1 MQHERDAEQRQIAQY
16 FSEVSE
22 KPLLSRE
29 QEIALAKQKDAGIK
43 VRRQLVSGS
52 FLTREQG
59 LKLAERI
66 EAGDAAV
73 QELTEGNL
81 RYVISMAKKY
91 RGRGLPFSD
100 LIQEGNLGLMKAV
113 DKFDVQKGFKFATY
127 ATFWIRQSITRALYE
142 QTGTMYVPEHLQ
154 RQVQKVET
162 AQERKLVE
170 AGQESSLTEIA
181 VETGMPVAKVE
192 ELRALSR
199 RTVTSLD
206 ASVDEQRSRTS
217 LQDALPVHNPAVEEV
232 VYTHEENRLI
242 MEELTALKRVDKRT
256 QDIVTQRYGLDGED
270 EKTLAEVGIS
280 YGLSRERVRQIE
292 RQALHSLKG
301 NPTLRALAA
310 EELRTP
316 ADAPA
321 PRKNHEVT
329 RLTPEQ
335 AEKQRK
341 AQRDYKKRFNEK
353 RRQNRAV
360 GAHGSVPQLP

>member
-1 MQHERDAEQRQIAQY
+1 MQHERDAEQHQIAQY
-16 FSEVSE
+16 FAEVSE
-22 KPLLSRE
+22 KPLLSRD
-29 QEIALAKQKDAGIK
+29 QEIALAKQKDAGSK
-43 VRRQLVSGS
+43 ARRQLVSGS

-81 RYVISMAKKY
+81 RYVIAMAKKY

-100 LIQEGNLGLMKAV
+100 VIQEGNLGLMKAV
-113 DKFDVQKGFKFATY
+113 DKFDVQKGFTFATY

-142 QTGTMYVPEHLQ
+142 QTGTMYVPEYLQ

-206 ASVDEQRSRTS
+206 APVDEQRSRTS

-232 VYTHEENRLI
+232 VYTHEEHRLI
-242 MEELTALKRVDKRT
+242 MAELTALKRVDKRT
-256 QDIVTQRYGLDGED
+256 QAIVTQRYGLDGEE
-270 EKTLAEVGIS
+270 EKTLAEVAIS

-292 RQALHSLKG
+292 RQALHSLQG

-321 PRKNHEVT
+321 SRKNHAVT
-329 RLTPEQ
+329 RRTPER
-335 AEKQRK
+335 AEKQRQ

-353 RRQNRAV
+353 RRHNHAV
-360 GAHGSVPQLP
+360 GAHS

>member
-1 MQHERDAEQRQIAQY
+1 VGVVGCVRYRCFTTPHRLHPLSYRPSPGHTRPPL
-16 FSEVSE
+16 F
-22 KPLLSRE
+22 LLSHG
-29 QEIALAKQKDAGIK
+29 D
-43 VRRQLVSGS
+43 VRAAEKCK
-52 FLTREQG
+52 FLC
-59 LKLAERI
+59 
-66 EAGDAAV
+66 D
-73 QELTEGNL
+73 
-81 RYVISMAKKY
+81 
-91 RGRGLPFSD
+91 
-100 LIQEGNLGLMKAV
+100 
-113 DKFDVQKGFKFATY
+113 
-127 ATFWIRQSITRALYE
+127 
-142 QTGTMYVPEHLQ
+142 
-154 RQVQKVET
+154 
-162 AQERKLVE
+162 
-170 AGQESSLTEIA
+170 
-181 VETGMPVAKVE
+181 
-192 ELRALSR
+192 
-199 RTVTSLD
+199 
-206 ASVDEQRSRTS
+206 
-217 LQDALPVHNPAVEEV
+217 
-232 VYTHEENRLI
+232 
-242 MEELTALKRVDKRT
+242 

-360 GAHGSVPQLP
+360 GAHS